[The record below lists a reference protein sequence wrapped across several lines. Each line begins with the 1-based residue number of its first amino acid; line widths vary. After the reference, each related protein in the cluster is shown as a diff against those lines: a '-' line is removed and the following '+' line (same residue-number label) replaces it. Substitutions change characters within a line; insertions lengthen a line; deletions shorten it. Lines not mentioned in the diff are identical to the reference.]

1 MLIGKEEVAYFEVV
15 VVDCLVVAVVASE
28 DLGSSLTMKQWTPS
42 KKENDKNR

>member
-1 MLIGKEEVAYFEVV
+1 MKEEVAYFEVV
-15 VVDCLVVAVVASE
+15 VVGCLVVAVVVASE